1 MLFRHSLVGAQL
13 GKTSQTWMALQVVS
27 TTATFAPPL
36 ICLVPIGNIDSRE
49 ITSHPTEMDIFWK
62 TGSFKTSGQFPV
74 YISVET
80 CYEKLITFENQG
92 TRWNTLSIRL
102 LFRDHLISLLIQRL
116 SSTLPFF
123 SAVLFSPLPSHLSKL
138 KGNSWARPSCTKDWC
153 SAVRILGGWFSQG

>member
-1 MLFRHSLVGAQL
+1 MLLRHSLVGAQL

-80 CYEKLITFENQG
+80 CYEKLITFETQG
-92 TRWNTLSIRL
+92 THWNTLSINSFSEITLFHYWFKDYHLHYLSAL
-102 LFRDHLISLLIQRL
+102 LYCSPLYPVASPNWKATAEPGHPVLRTD
-116 SSTLPFF
+116 
-123 SAVLFSPLPSHLSKL
+123 AVLWGS
-138 KGNSWARPSCTKDWC
+138 
-153 SAVRILGGWFSQG
+153 